1 MTATQGWRRWRSVI
15 LFGLVLMVLV
25 RLVWMQLRHYPI
37 SVDSHIVPSL
47 DLVSARFDGECRSTR
62 PLLRAGVE
70 PVGGSLLGQSR
81 HDRVIQWWFATPGAV
96 LLGIASCLSDL
107 SPEDFY
113 IKWNQWLL
121 GFTVLGAAF
130 LVRFCTS
137 SWTAAAVAATVLLS
151 RGRFLADIG
160 VVSPKSVLQCL
171 TTLWLAAGA
180 HFFRSG
186 SFLLAI
192 FGILCVIVASLFDGA
207 ILTLSLALPAFLLL
221 GFSQRKR
228 LAKPMIRR
236 FRGQPG
242 DLIEIPGQ
250 SDLGVNDEGSFLRR
264 MGKTVRWVLGTEVPS
279 LMRLPTQ
286 RPDYRQGGVFFTLK
300 VPFLLWA
307 FYRRR
312 WLTMIFWGFLAF
324 GLGTLLLALSK
335 WAVLGA
341 KWLPM
346 EDLVAGLSLDSVS
359 KLIHADWIKS
369 WAGAG
374 RLYWDTH
381 YTLSFVVLLVCGFIS
396 PARGLPAY
404 WETVWLMLIALLGLA
419 TFCLLGDMLDS
430 LVAAALFPSPQ
441 TLSQV
446 LGVRTLPP
454 REFFAWVEPCVLS
467 LSVAGIYNLIEV
479 LDSRSLTN
487 LSKLKE
493 TRGLK

>member
-37 SVDSHIVPSL
+37 SIDTHIVPSL
-47 DLVSARFDGECRSTR
+47 DFVNTGFDGECRSNR
-62 PLLRAGVE
+62 PLLRGGSE
-70 PVGGSLLGQSR
+70 PVGGGLLAQNP
-81 HDRVIQWWFATPGAV
+81 HDRTILWWFTHPGAV
-96 LLGIASCLSDL
+96 LLGFASCLSDL

-113 IKWNQWLL
+113 VKWNQWVL
-121 GFTVLGAAF
+121 GVTVLGAAF

-160 VVSPKSVLQCL
+160 VVSSKSVLQCL
-171 TTLWLAAGA
+171 MTLWLAAGA

-186 SFLLAI
+186 SFVVAI
-192 FGILCVIVASLFDGA
+192 FGALCVMVASLFDGA
-207 ILTLSLALPAFLLL
+207 TLILSLALPTFLLL

-250 SDLGVNDEGSFLRR
+250 SDFGLNDEGSFLRR
-264 MGKTVRWVLGTEVPS
+264 IGKTVRWVLGTEVPS

-286 RPDYRQGGVFFTLK
+286 RPDYRRGGVFFTLK

-312 WLTMIFWGFLAF
+312 WLTMILLGFMAF
-324 GLGTLLLALSK
+324 GFGVLFLGISK
-335 WAVLGA
+335 WAVLGS
-341 KWLPM
+341 KWGSLEALTTDVLM
-346 EDLVAGLSLDSVS
+346 ESRI
-359 KLIHADWIKS
+359 KLINTAWIKG
-369 WAGAG
+369 WMEAG

-404 WETVWLMLIALLGLA
+404 WETVWLMLIALLGLGIL
-419 TFCLLGDMLDS
+419 CLLGDILDAL
-430 LVAAALFPSPQ
+430 LVAAFFSSHQ
-441 TLSQV
+441 TPSQV
-446 LGVRTLPP
+446 LGVRTLLP
-454 REFFAWVEPCVLS
+454 REFFSWVEPCVLS
-467 LSVAGIYNLIEV
+467 LAVAGIYNLIEV

>member
-1 MTATQGWRRWRSVI
+1 VI

-25 RLVWMQLRHYPI
+25 RLIWMQLRHYPI
-37 SVDSHIVPSL
+37 SIDSHIVPSL
-47 DLVSARFDGECRSTR
+47 DFVNTRFDGECRSTR
-62 PLLRAGVE
+62 PLLRVVSE
-70 PVGGSLLGQSR
+70 PLSGSLLAQNR
-81 HDRVIQWWFATPGAV
+81 NDRSILWWFTHPGAV
-96 LLGIASCLSDL
+96 FLGFTSCLSDL

-113 IKWNQWLL
+113 VKWNQWIL
-121 GFTVLGAAF
+121 GITVLGAAF

-160 VVSPKSVLQCL
+160 VVSSKSVLQCL

-186 SFLLAI
+186 SVALAI
-192 FGILCVIVASLFDGA
+192 FGALCVMVASVFDGA
-207 ILTLSLALPAFLLL
+207 TLILSLALPIFLIL

-242 DLIEIPGQ
+242 DLIEIPAQ
-250 SDLGVNDEGSFLRR
+250 SDLGLNDEGSFLRR

-286 RPDYRQGGVFFTLK
+286 RPDYRRGGVFFTLK

-312 WLTMIFWGFLAF
+312 WLTMIFFGFMAF
-324 GLGTLLLALSK
+324 GFGMLLLVISK
-335 WAVLGA
+335 CAVLGS
-341 KWLPM
+341 KWVSV
-346 EDLVAGLSLDSVS
+346 EDLIANISMDSRVN
-359 KLIHADWIKS
+359 LINAAWMKN
-369 WAGAG
+369 WLEAG

-404 WETVWLMLIALLGLA
+404 WETVWLMLIALIGLA
-419 TFCLLGDMLDS
+419 TFCLLGDLLDS
-430 LVAAALFPSPQ
+430 LVVAAFLPSSQ

-446 LGVRTLPP
+446 LGIRTLLP
-454 REFFAWVEPCVLS
+454 REFFSWMEPCVLS

-487 LSKLKE
+487 LSKLKD